1 MVVDGL
7 GSVVLAPD
15 VQHEHAGNEE
25 EGHHQ
30 HRHRPH
36 LDSRRVVCVE
46 SPHAAAAG
54 PAGPAAST
62 AGGCGCAGSFPLA
75 SPPCP
80 SSARPR

>member
-36 LDSRRVVCVE
+36 LEHNNGFYDAKLDSEMCKR
-46 SPHAAAAG
+46 
-54 PAGPAAST
+54 
-62 AGGCGCAGSFPLA
+62 
-75 SPPCP
+75 
-80 SSARPR
+80 